1 MALLSLMGLYRYDP
15 TFLARIQ
22 LPEGVDREIFEQNL
36 LAEAAELEVLY
47 SDPQTLGDVLAV
59 WSARRLPVWEKL
71 LATTKLEYNPIEN
84 YDRNEEST
92 DNTEQRSLTNGS
104 TTTVDSTRG
113 FNDTK
118 STEAGRTVSE
128 TGGGVNT
135 NTDVTRNSRVHGNIG
150 VTTTQQM
157 IEEERR
163 VSSFDIY
170 EVIINELIQRFCLLI
185 Y

>member
-22 LPEGVDREIFEQNL
+22 LPEGVDREIFEKNL

-47 SDPQTLGDVLAV
+47 SDPSTLGDVLAV

-71 LATTKLEYNPIEN
+71 LATTNLEYNPIEN
-84 YDRNEEST
+84 YDRVEEAI
-92 DNTEQRSLTNGS
+92 DNTKQHSITKGGTR
-104 TTTVDSTRG
+104 TVDSTRG
-113 FNDTK
+113 FNDKK
-118 STEAGRTVSE
+118 STEAGRTVSK
-128 TGGGVNT
+128 TSGDVDT
-135 NTDVTRNSRVHGNIG
+135 NTDVKRNSRVHGNIG

-163 VSSFDIY
+163 VASFDIY